1 MTDARAAGR
10 GANDERPVGLVF
22 DDRYLTHNTGLALIG
37 DRHQYPFAHPVAH
50 PSSPELVGRAKHLM
64 DLHGVS
70 DRMTRIAPR
79 LATDDDLL
87 VYHTLDYLARVAALS
102 AAEGGDTGDGAPIGP
117 GGDRIARVSAG
128 GTMAAVDAVLSG
140 DVRAAYALVRPP
152 GHHAMADHGKGF
164 CVYNN
169 VVVAARHAQR
179 VHGVGKVLIVDW
191 DVHHGNGT
199 QDAFWRDPSALFV
212 SLHQDNLFPPDWGA
226 LDQVGEDAGRGFTV
240 NVPLPAGTGNAGYLA
255 AFDRIV
261 TPIARQFA
269 PELIFISAGQDANVM
284 DPLARMCVTLD
295 GFRGMMARL
304 QAVANDCCDGRIV
317 ITQEGG
323 YAAAYAPY
331 CSAAVAE
338 TLVGLEPG
346 AAPIA
351 DPYGPRA
358 ESLPPSRDIGLDCE
372 HAIERILEMQRAFW
386 RV

>member
-1 MTDARAAGR
+1 
-10 GANDERPVGLVF
+10 
-22 DDRYLTHNTGLALIG
+22 
-37 DRHQYPFAHPVAH
+37 
-50 PSSPELVGRAKHLM
+50 
-64 DLHGVS
+64 
-70 DRMTRIAPR
+70 
-79 LATDDDLL
+79 
-87 VYHTLDYLARVAALS
+87 
-102 AAEGGDTGDGAPIGP
+102 
-117 GGDRIARVSAG
+117 
-128 GTMAAVDAVLSG
+128 
-140 DVRAAYALVRPP
+140 
-152 GHHAMADHGKGF
+152 MADHGKGF

-179 VHGVGKVLIVDW
+179 SHGVGKALIVDW

-199 QDAFWRDPSALFV
+199 QDAFWRDPSVLFV

-226 LDQVGEDAGRGFTV
+226 VDQVGEGEGRGFTV
-240 NVPLPAGTGNAGYLA
+240 NIPLPAGTGNVGYLA

-261 TPIARQFA
+261 APIARQFA

-295 GFRGMMARL
+295 GFRGMMRRM
-304 QAVANDCCDGRIV
+304 QAVADECCDGRIV

-358 ESLPPSRDIGLDCE
+358 DSLPPSREMGLDCE
-372 HAIERILEMQRAFW
+372 RAIDRILETQRTFW